1 MYIHI
6 CIHIYIYRER
16 EREKEKAKL
25 AEKYMWKR
33 NMKSFSNET
42 LKFFLQKVLGLLHF
56 ACYI

>member
-1 MYIHI
+1 MYTY
-6 CIHIYIYRER
+6 IYIER